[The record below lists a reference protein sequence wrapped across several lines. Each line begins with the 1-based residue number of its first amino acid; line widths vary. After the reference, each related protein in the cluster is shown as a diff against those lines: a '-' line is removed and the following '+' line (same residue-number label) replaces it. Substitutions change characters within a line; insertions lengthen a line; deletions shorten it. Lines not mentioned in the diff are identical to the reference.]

1 MRDNKGSLALKLSL
15 YILSGMTVI
24 FLSAFGF
31 NYTYSK
37 RIVLKNV
44 EETARNLTLSTVNK
58 IEGILTGVEK
68 TPRYLAVSLERQH
81 DYTQAGIMQITSDAL
96 AANPDIYG
104 IAVAFEPYV
113 FHRKALYCPYVYRG
127 KDEFIAVD
135 LEDIYNYLHWDWYQ
149 IPKEL
154 GKPVWSEPYY
164 DEGGRIIMSTYSVP
178 FYGVTGNARKLGG
191 VATSDISMD
200 WLMDI
205 VSRISIY
212 KSGYA
217 FLISRNGVFVSH
229 PDRELIMNESIFSIA
244 ESVNDPELR
253 RIGKDMIKGGSGF
266 VPMKSYFTRKKSW
279 MYYAPIHSTGWS
291 VGLII
296 PEDDLFAD
304 IVTLSNRVLIIGI
317 TGFVFMLLIVLFFS
331 GRVTRPLRALAR
343 KSVEISKGNL
353 EVQLPVPESHDE
365 VGELAIAFENMRKAL
380 KEYIANL
387 ADTTAAKERIES
399 ELKIAH
405 TIQMSF
411 LPKRFPPFPENAE
424 FDLYAMLDPAK
435 EVGGD
440 FYDFF
445 LLDNDHL
452 FFSIGDVSGKGVP
465 AALFMAV
472 TKTLVK
478 GLAKQGFAPSEVLAK
493 VNYELYCDNESMM
506 FVTVFCGLLNFRT
519 GELLFSNAGHN
530 PPLIVYSGDG
540 AEWLRIP
547 TGLILGVSESPAY
560 LTEKAYLKK
569 DDILL
574 MYTDGVTEAMNNSRE
589 LYSDERLI
597 RTAGAC
603 GISGSADIVK
613 HIVQSVREFARD
625 EPQADDITIFALKY
639 TGKEDANVRSLKT
652 G

>member
-1 MRDNKGSLALKLSL
+1 MKTKDRKGTLALRLSL

-37 RIVLKNV
+37 RLVLKNV

-68 TPRYLAVSLERQH
+68 TPRYLAVSLERQRE
-81 DYTQAGIMQITSDAL
+81 YSQAGIMQITNDAL

-127 KDEFIAVD
+127 KDGFIAVNI
-135 LEDIYNYLHWDWYQ
+135 EDIYNYLHWDWYQ

-178 FYGVTGNARKLGG
+178 FYGVIGNGRKLAG
-191 VATSDISMD
+191 VATSDISLD
-200 WLMDI
+200 WLLDI

-229 PDRELIMNESIFSIA
+229 PDRRLIMNESVFSIA

-253 RIGKDMIKGGSGF
+253 RIGRDMIKGGSGF
-266 VPMKSYFTRKKSW
+266 VPMKSYFTGKKSW

-296 PEDDLFAD
+296 PEDELFAD

-331 GRVTRPLRALAR
+331 GRITGPLRTLAR
-343 KSVEISKGNL
+343 KSIEISKGNL
-353 EVQLPVPESHDE
+353 DVQLPVPKSRDE
-365 VGELAIAFENMRKAL
+365 VGELALSFENMRKAL

-387 ADTTAAKERIES
+387 AETTAAKERIES

-411 LPKRFPPFPENAE
+411 LPKRFPPFPENVE
-424 FDLYAMLDPAK
+424 FDLFAMLEPAK

-478 GLAKQGFAPSEVLAK
+478 GIAKQGSAPSEILEK
-493 VNYELYCDNESMM
+493 VNYELYRDNDSMM

-519 GELLFSNAGHN
+519 GELLFTNAGHN
-530 PPLIVYSGDG
+530 PPLIVYSGDR

-547 TGLILGVSESPAY
+547 NGLVLGISERPEY

-569 DDILL
+569 GDMLL
-574 MYTDGVTEAMNNSRE
+574 MYTDGVTEAMNNSKE
-589 LYSDERLI
+589 LYSDEGLLQ
-597 RTAGAC
+597 TVGSC
-603 GISGSADIVK
+603 GISGPADIVK
-613 HIVQSVREFARD
+613 HIVQSVREFAGD
-625 EPQADDITIFALKY
+625 EPQADDITLFALRFA
-639 TGKEDANVRSLKT
+639 GKEDDNA
-652 G
+652 